1 MVAVEGIVYW
11 TIGCVHARAFDAGEA
26 CLYFPILPQVMIVAY
41 TDRVVNPCEL
51 VIGTASILAR
61 LTGTRQPHLGCDWA
75 VQPPWHCGQAF
86 SARTAQYGAA
96 FCDQTR
102 FSGTLSRDD
111 RVGQENC
118 DYPLRTVTHT
128 CATYIVW
135 TSWI

>member
-75 VQPPWHCGQAF
+75 VQTSLA
-86 SARTAQYGAA
+86 
-96 FCDQTR
+96 
-102 FSGTLSRDD
+102 
-111 RVGQENC
+111 
-118 DYPLRTVTHT
+118 LRTSVFG
-128 CATYIVW
+128 TYSPIWCGVL
-135 TSWI
+135 